1 MILVNIIGGLG
12 NQMFQYAFGYA
23 ISKENNI
30 KIKLDIRGYNSYHL
44 RNYEL
49 GLYNIEEGSK
59 LKFKYD
65 FLFNKLNGNTSH
77 LNKVTR
83 KVLQTF
89 LRRTKFYYQERE
101 EFIFDK
107 EVFDIKTNTYFYG
120 YWQNEK
126 YFKKYR
132 KELIKIFTLKSIHS
146 KTTEYQQKI
155 IDCEAVSI
163 HIRRGDYVTNANISS
178 VHGVCDINYYK
189 KAVKEVLKNKKQ
201 IQFFIFSDDMVW
213 AKDNL
218 NFINNKI
225 FVELDSN
232 IPDHEEMY
240 LMSKCKHN
248 IIANSSFSW
257 WGAWLNQY
265 SDKKVIAPK
274 KWLNN
279 SKLNANDLIP
289 ASWIRL

>member
-49 GLYNIEEGSK
+49 GLYNIEESSK

-83 KVLQTF
+83 KVLQNF

-107 EVFDIKTNTYFYG
+107 EVFDIRTNTYFYG

-146 KTTEYQQKI
+146 KTKEYQQKI

-201 IQFFIFSDDMVW
+201 IQFFIFSDDMFW
-213 AKDNL
+213 AKNNL
-218 NFINNKI
+218 DFINNKI